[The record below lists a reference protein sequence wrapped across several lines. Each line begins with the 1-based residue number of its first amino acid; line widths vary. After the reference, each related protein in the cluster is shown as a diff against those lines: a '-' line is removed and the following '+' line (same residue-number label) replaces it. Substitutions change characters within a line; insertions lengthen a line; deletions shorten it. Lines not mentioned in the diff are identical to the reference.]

1 MVRVAVLCVR
11 ALHNRDPSTCD
22 CRLLQPMTK
31 PLSSAP
37 CSEQALSLCLQRLH
51 KCFAV
56 PASDFWCLPSQLL
69 LPHIHVL
76 FLLYC
81 KIYQSATHTRTTVE
95 DLVWCFLSKCEETVL
110 TNAFRC
116 LIYREKI
123 SGIAITDQIEFVF
136 GDDGGVQ
143 IVPSEE
149 SESSLEEYGDTLMI
163 LLERRDTKGSVGNR
177 LFVNLLK
184 FATEEKSVDS
194 IQALE
199 RKLVTVKLLAV
210 LSENEAVQKSLG
222 ENPAAVVEFL
232 KSMID
237 SFVNNQSEEVET
249 ISIALVVLNVI
260 LNDFVYSKKGGWTI
274 FSQLERPL
282 SLLKSNTKSKELR
295 LLAEEAYE
303 VILTHAAVSS
313 KPTAS
318 CFSKEFNARSSDKP
332 TKPLSSCDEA
342 LREACDPLLPV
353 RGHAIMQLG
362 KLLAAGDKQA
372 KAKKDQILCIF
383 QVSLLLTISTVKPFN
398 IHNVMS

>member
-1 MVRVAVLCVR
+1 MDSSDAEVVRVAVLCVR
-11 ALHNRDPSTCD
+11 ALHNRDPSACD
-22 CRLLQPMTK
+22 SRLLQPMTTA
-31 PLSSAP
+31 LTSAP

-69 LPHIHVL
+69 QRHIHVL

-81 KIYQSATHTRTTVE
+81 KIYQSAIHTRKTVE
-95 DLVWCFLSKCEETVL
+95 DLVWCYLSKCDEIVL
-110 TNAFRC
+110 TSVFRC
-116 LIYREKI
+116 LIYQEEMPGIKI
-123 SGIAITDQIEFVF
+123 ADRIEFLF

-149 SESSLEEYGDTLMI
+149 SERSLEEYGDTLMI
-163 LLERRDTKGSVGNR
+163 LLERRDSKGAIGNR
-177 LFVNLLK
+177 LFVSLLK
-184 FATEEKSVDS
+184 FATEVKCLDS

-210 LSENEAVQKSLG
+210 LAENEAVQKSLS
-222 ENPAAVVEFL
+222 ENPEAVVEFL

-237 SFVNNQSEEVET
+237 SFSNNQSDEVET

-260 LNDFVYSKKGGWTI
+260 LNDFVYSKKEGWKI
-274 FSQLERPL
+274 FSQLEQPL
-282 SLLKSNTKSKELR
+282 SLLTSNTKSKELR

-303 VILTHAAVSS
+303 VIITHAAVKS
-313 KPTAS
+313 KQTAS
-318 CFSKEFNARSSDKP
+318 CFSKEINSRVTDKQ
-332 TKPLSSCDEA
+332 TKPISCDEA
-342 LREACDPLLPV
+342 LSEACDPLLPV

-362 KLLAAGDKQA
+362 KLLAAGDRQA

-383 QVSLLLTISTVKPFN
+383 QVSLL
-398 IHNVMS
+398 

>member
-1 MVRVAVLCVR
+1 MTT
-11 ALHNRDPSTCD
+11 ALT
-22 CRLLQPMTK
+22 
-31 PLSSAP
+31 SAP

-69 LPHIHVL
+69 QHHIHVL

-81 KIYQSATHTRTTVE
+81 KIYQSVIHTRKTVE
-95 DLVWCFLSKCEETVL
+95 DLVWCYLSKCDEIVL
-110 TNAFRC
+110 TSVFRC
-116 LIYREKI
+116 LIYQEEM
-123 SGIAITDQIEFVF
+123 SGIKIADRIEFLF

-149 SESSLEEYGDTLMI
+149 SERSLEEYGDTLMI
-163 LLERRDTKGSVGNR
+163 LLERRDSKGAIGNR
-177 LFVNLLK
+177 LFVSLLK
-184 FATEEKSVDS
+184 FATEVKCSDS

-199 RKLVTVKLLAV
+199 QKLVTVKLLAV
-210 LSENEAVQKSLG
+210 LAENEAVQKSLS
-222 ENPAAVVEFL
+222 ENPEAVVEFL

-237 SFVNNQSEEVET
+237 SFSNNQSDEVET

-260 LNDFVYSKKGGWTI
+260 LNDFVYSKKEGWKI

-282 SLLKSNTKSKELR
+282 SLLTSNTKSKELR

-303 VILTHAAVSS
+303 VIITHAAVKS
-313 KPTAS
+313 KQTAS
-318 CFSKEFNARSSDKP
+318 CFSKEINSRVTDKP
-332 TKPLSSCDEA
+332 TKPSSCDEA
-342 LREACDPLLPV
+342 LSEACDPLLPV

-362 KLLAAGDKQA
+362 KLLAAGDRQA

-383 QVSLLLTISTVKPFN
+383 QVSLL
-398 IHNVMS
+398 